1 MAIRRIYAYTMNG
14 ILAIVKEYR
23 FGISVKPIEKGC
35 GTESPSRFNLVSK
48 TLCLMLNRSS
58 SLPQGSIH
66 LSNERNDMT
75 VQELTDKLGAY
86 APQMQVYF
94 REPYDEGDT
103 LKINS
108 VWESETIPE
117 GEEEAEVIVVLVN

>member
-1 MAIRRIYAYTMNG
+1 
-14 ILAIVKEYR
+14 
-23 FGISVKPIEKGC
+23 
-35 GTESPSRFNLVSK
+35 
-48 TLCLMLNRSS
+48 
-58 SLPQGSIH
+58 
-66 LSNERNDMT
+66 MT

-117 GEEEAEVIVVLVN
+117 GETGILYLFNSAIDE